1 MITKENYITASFID
15 TERKNIEI
23 LLKDGDKVKSH
34 IVEYDMKYPVCQE
47 LLKVCTLDQLHENT
61 YIKKQEE
68 RKQFEKVVK
77 KVAQKEGLLKK
88 IIENVDSDFF
98 KLLFDFLLSSKQ
110 EHIDRL
116 FNFKIFL
123 FEQDIVKNCKDEDLK
138 TAIRKSKTPLEA
150 LDNFILIWKESN

>member
-61 YIKKQEE
+61 YNKK
-68 RKQFEKVVK
+68 
-77 KVAQKEGLLKK
+77 
-88 IIENVDSDFF
+88 
-98 KLLFDFLLSSKQ
+98 LSLI
-110 EHIDRL
+110 HI
-116 FNFKIFL
+116 
-123 FEQDIVKNCKDEDLK
+123 
-138 TAIRKSKTPLEA
+138 
-150 LDNFILIWKESN
+150 

>member
-61 YIKKQEE
+61 YNKKKGEKAGFEE
-68 RKQFEKVVK
+68 MVMRIAKKDGLVLDEKNY
-77 KVAQKEGLLKK
+77 L
-88 IIENVDSDFF
+88 
-98 KLLFDFLLSSKQ
+98 
-110 EHIDRL
+110 H
-116 FNFKIFL
+116 
-123 FEQDIVKNCKDEDLK
+123 
-138 TAIRKSKTPLEA
+138 
-150 LDNFILIWKESN
+150 NFILLLLEQFFKI

>member
-61 YIKKQEE
+61 YNKKKGEKAGFEE
-68 RKQFEKVVK
+68 MVMRIAKKDGLVLDEKKLSTQFYPSLVR
-77 KVAQKEGLLKK
+77 AIFQD
-88 IIENVDSDFF
+88 IENEDHLFALKLALFEIEEIRDSKDSEGKK
-98 KLLFDFLLSSKQ
+98 KLRQAKTKIEVLKITFDLLS
-110 EHIDRL
+110 
-116 FNFKIFL
+116 
-123 FEQDIVKNCKDEDLK
+123 
-138 TAIRKSKTPLEA
+138 
-150 LDNFILIWKESN
+150 